1 MKLLPPSLT
10 LAGPN
15 GMKGLS
21 GLTALPSRGRS
32 AAASQALVQG
42 LGEAAVP
49 DARSAPRDAARD
61 LVDADWRSAYQRRRT
76 QDEEPAAELTAD
88 AWNAVP
94 PLAAWVPRE
103 ASPDV
108 PAVRAAAPATAT
120 TERVEAL
127 RQLAEA
133 PAATQPAARVW
144 QVDLPTTLGVAGP
157 GWQLHVEQAQPQAP
171 LALDLRVPPAA
182 QTQAR
187 QQLSDLD
194 KRLRDAGHDVLRPR
208 VRDASRSS
216 KRSRPVDEVDS

>member
-1 MKLLPPSLT
+1 MKLLPTPLT
-10 LAGPN
+10 
-15 GMKGLS
+15 
-21 GLTALPSRGRS
+21 LTALLLPRGGS
-32 AAASQALVQG
+32 AVASQGLAQG
-42 LGEAAVP
+42 LDEAALP
-49 DARSAPRDAARD
+49 HTRSAPRTAAEP
-61 LVDADWRSAYQRRRT
+61 DWRSAYQRRRA
-76 QDEEPAAELTAD
+76 QDEEPAAEPTAD

-103 ASPDV
+103 AAPDV
-108 PAVRAAAPATAT
+108 PAVRAAVPATAT

-133 PAATQPAARVW
+133 PAAAQPVARVW
-144 QVDLPTTLGVAGP
+144 QVDLPATPGVAGP

-208 VRDASRSS
+208 VRDAARSS